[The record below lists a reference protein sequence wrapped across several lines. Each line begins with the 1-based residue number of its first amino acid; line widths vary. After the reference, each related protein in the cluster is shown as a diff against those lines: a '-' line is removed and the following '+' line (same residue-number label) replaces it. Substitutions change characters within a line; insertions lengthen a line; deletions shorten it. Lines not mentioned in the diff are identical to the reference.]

1 LILPIQK
8 LKPNKMDSEVLKK
21 RTKNF
26 AVSVF
31 RFTDTLDDRKLGSR
45 VIAKQLSRAGSS
57 IGANYRAACKSRS
70 RSDFISKITVVEEES
85 DECMY
90 WLEILKELRAGD
102 EVALNNLFKEAKEF
116 TAIFTASGKTA
127 KANK

>member
-1 LILPIQK
+1 
-8 LKPNKMDSEVLKK
+8 MDSEELKC
-21 RTKNF
+21 RTKKF
-26 AVSVF
+26 AVSIF
-31 RFTDTLDDRKLGSR
+31 KFTDSLDIRKLSSR
-45 VIAKQLSRAGSS
+45 VIANQLSRAGSS

-70 RSDFISKITVVEEES
+70 RSDFISKITIVEEES

-90 WLEILKELRAGD
+90 WLDILKELKSGN
-102 EVALNNLFKEAKEF
+102 EIMLNNLMKEAKEL